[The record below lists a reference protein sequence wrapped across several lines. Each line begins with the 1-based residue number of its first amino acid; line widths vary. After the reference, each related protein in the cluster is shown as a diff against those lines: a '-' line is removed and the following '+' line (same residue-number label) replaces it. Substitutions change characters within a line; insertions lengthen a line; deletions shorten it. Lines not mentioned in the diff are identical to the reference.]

1 MYSANWTNSFARLP
15 DTFYSRV
22 KPTPFEQ
29 LACWVH
35 FNEAADIAVFIMISA
50 PKHVTHCIG
59 AYGQNRL
66 HKLSSVTC

>member
-35 FNEAADIAVFIMISA
+35 FNKAAGIAVS
-50 PKHVTHCIG
+50 C
-59 AYGQNRL
+59 
-66 HKLSSVTC
+66 SS